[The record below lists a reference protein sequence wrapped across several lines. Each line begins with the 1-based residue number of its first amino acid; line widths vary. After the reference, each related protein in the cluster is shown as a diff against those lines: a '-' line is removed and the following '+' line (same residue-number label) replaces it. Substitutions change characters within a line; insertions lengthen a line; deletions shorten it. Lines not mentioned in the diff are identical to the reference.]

1 MAEGSK
7 LRKFKT
13 GLKERFKDIAGD
25 MQDMRD
31 EGLHSLNEL
40 KVEYQV
46 TRERWGHEIS
56 SYLKTPRSPISWRH
70 TFRKSTVLSQHS
82 FGCTGCFWT
91 EPV

>member
-46 TRERWGHEIS
+46 NKGTTGSRDIQLSENSAES
-56 SYLKTPRSPISWRH
+56 NFMASYI
-70 TFRKSTVLSQHS
+70 
-82 FGCTGCFWT
+82 
-91 EPV
+91 

>member
-46 TRERWGHEIS
+46 DKGT
-56 SYLKTPRSPISWRH
+56 
-70 TFRKSTVLSQHS
+70 
-82 FGCTGCFWT
+82 
-91 EPV
+91 